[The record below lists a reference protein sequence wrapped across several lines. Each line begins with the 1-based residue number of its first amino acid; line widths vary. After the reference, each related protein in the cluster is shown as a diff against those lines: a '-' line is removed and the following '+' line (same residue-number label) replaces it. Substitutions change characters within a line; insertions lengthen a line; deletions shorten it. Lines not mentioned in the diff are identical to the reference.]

1 MTLGL
6 ETLRLTGRAA
16 MPIAAEFVR
25 ALTAEDLEMLAK
37 ERSVQKPKELSSLA
51 MLSERHR
58 NLARLIAMGKPDWEC
73 AVITGYTPS
82 RISILKTDPAMKNLI
97 KHYCEEKDIVYVQ
110 AHEKMA
116 QVVSTALDELQ
127 ERLEDDTQRKEI
139 STGQLLQIIE
149 VSADRSGM
157 GPSSKS
163 EVNVNVNIAER
174 LEAARKRARDASR
187 PQIDAKAEVIE
198 VKAG

>member
-25 ALTAEDLEMLAK
+25 ALTAEDIEMLAK
-37 ERSVQKPKELSSLA
+37 ERSVQKPKELSSLT

-58 NLARLIAMGKPDWEC
+58 NLARLLAMGKPDWEC
-73 AVITGYTPS
+73 AVITGYTAS
-82 RISILKTDPAMKNLI
+82 RISILKSDPAMQNLI
-97 KHYCEEKDIVYVQ
+97 KHYSEEKDIVYVQ

-116 QVVSTALDELQ
+116 QVASTALDILQ
-127 ERLEDDTQRKEI
+127 DRLEDPEKVAEM
-139 STGQLLQIIE
+139 SNGQLLQIVEI
-149 VSADRSGM
+149 SSDRSGM
-157 GPSSKS
+157 GPTSKS

-187 PQIDAKAEVIE
+187 PQIDAKAEIIE
-198 VKAG
+198 VKTT